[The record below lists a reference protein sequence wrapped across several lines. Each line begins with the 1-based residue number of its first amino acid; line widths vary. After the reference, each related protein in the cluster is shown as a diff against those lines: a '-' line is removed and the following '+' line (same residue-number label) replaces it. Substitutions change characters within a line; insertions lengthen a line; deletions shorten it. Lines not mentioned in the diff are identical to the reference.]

1 MLEASPTMEQT
12 CPLLPLAP
20 TLRWVPFLLGHCPP
34 CQPLLPAGP
43 ERPVSTPASL
53 PHRARV
59 APRVPSHRSQGQ
71 ERCSCQDFCEE
82 RTLLWARSHHPA
94 TLTQSECAAHGFQT
108 ACDFWRKLWQVTSL
122 PGLPHPRPPQ
132 LPRTTQPFSVCIIPW
147 CDTSVWVIIPTAKPR
162 QSSCGPSITQ
172 PPQTF
177 RTQAQRACPVSQPP
191 RMDSL
196 QDPPS
201 RISGPHLNAAP
212 FARHR
217 EPRRQPSGEM
227 RHMS

>member
-1 MLEASPTMEQT
+1 MLEASPTTEQT

-122 PGLPHPRPPQ
+122 PGLPPPAPPNCQERLSHSLCVSFHGATLQSGSLSPQPSLDRAAVGHPLHNLLRHSEHKPSVHVLCPNPPGW
-132 LPRTTQPFSVCIIPW
+132 T
-147 CDTSVWVIIPTAKPR
+147 
-162 QSSCGPSITQ
+162 
-172 PPQTF
+172 
-177 RTQAQRACPVSQPP
+177 
-191 RMDSL
+191 
-196 QDPPS
+196 PS
-201 RISGPHLNAAP
+201 RTLLPG
-212 FARHR
+212 
-217 EPRRQPSGEM
+217 
-227 RHMS
+227 